1 MIDRVQEF
9 EQNVKERLRVIQK
22 IPTPQK
28 PIQLTTQPV
37 SASYARERP
46 TTGERKVPPASAF
59 LIGLCF
65 GVIAARVAAAPTTI
79 SR

>member
-28 PIQLTTQPV
+28 PMQVTTQPV
-37 SASYARERP
+37 VNAARHQP
-46 TTGERKVPPASAF
+46 TNGERKVPPASAF